1 MCWRREGLMLITENI
16 KATGVFSLLPCGGG
30 FGSWDDQL
38 PSLVL
43 IHGFGKSVSPSSAI
57 IHLITLCVRSQ
68 ASKLRKSSFQA
79 AFSRRTGRRRNSIYS
94 LFLVRNSR
102 KVG

>member
-16 KATGVFSLLPCGGG
+16 KVTGVFSLLPCGGG

-38 PSLVL
+38 PSSVL

-57 IHLITLCVRSQ
+57 VHLITLCVRSQ
-68 ASKLRKSSFQA
+68 ASKLR
-79 AFSRRTGRRRNSIYS
+79 GL
-94 LFLVRNSR
+94 LFHGGQGDAEIVFIAYPLLGIPG
-102 KVG
+102 K